1 MVLRD
6 FPGAFEA
13 EYELWEEG
21 GDLITVLP
29 WYACQ
34 FRGDKQY
41 VTIDDVEY
49 KVEKITHILTSR
61 PDWPGPV
68 PPAAERG
75 FGTPSC
81 KIEVSLVP

>member
-1 MVLRD
+1 MALRD

-13 EYELWEEG
+13 EYELWEQG

-34 FRGDKQY
+34 FEEEHY
-41 VTIDDVEY
+41 VTIDAVDY
-49 KVEKITHILTSR
+49 KVEKITHILASR

-75 FGTPSC
+75 YGVPLC
-81 KIEVSLVP
+81 KIEVSVVV